1 MADTNDGNN
10 EVHERNRAWKLE
22 WDSHMES
29 ARIAEENGDEA
40 SRKRHMRHAERVKDN
55 FFRANSGLAYA
66 AARKH
71 LSKQS
76 QSNWEDYIQ
85 EAVVAMLKAFPD
97 WDPDRGTFA
106 TFSRMYAEG
115 LVRRAV
121 ASYER
126 PGITYG
132 DHTATPAARAAE
144 AKLRESLGRSPTF
157 EEIAEEAGISV
168 GVARRALSVRPVSL
182 DAPVGD
188 SEGGTR
194 MDLVADDAGDDGSD
208 NPIGDAYEM
217 REEDSQWLQAISE
230 MEPQLAAVMIRR
242 FGLDGAP
249 DQAHAEIGELLDI
262 SREAA
267 RRAEISAIEKLRD
280 DWGIEIALPAE
291 EVSVEN

>member
-1 MADTNDGNN
+1 MAETNDGNN
-10 EVHERNRAWKLE
+10 EIHERNRAWKLE

-29 ARIAEENGDEA
+29 AREAEETGDKF
-40 SRKRHMRHAERVKDN
+40 SNKRHLRQAERIKEN

-71 LSKQS
+71 LSRQA

-85 EAVVAMLKAFPD
+85 EAVVAMLKAFPN

-132 DHTATPAARAAE
+132 DHTATPAARIAE
-144 AKLRESLGRSPTF
+144 AKLRETLGRGPTF

-188 SEGGTR
+188 SDGGTR
-194 MDLVADDAGDDGSD
+194 MDLVADDAGEDGSG
-208 NPIGDAYEM
+208 NTIGEAYEM
-217 REEDSQWLQAISE
+217 REEDNQWLQAIAG

-242 FGLDGAP
+242 FGLDGAS

-267 RRAEISAIEKLRD
+267 RRAEISAIEHLRS
-280 DWGIEIALPAE
+280 DWGIEIELSEEISAE
-291 EVSVEN
+291 N